1 MDISTNNT
9 QITPTKY
16 ECNVCSIIC
25 HKLSDWNRHI
35 LTKKHKINMFGG
47 KSQIT
52 FTCECGNIYKERT
65 GLWRHKK
72 KCNNSNNDLAE
83 TNDTSEINGNEI
95 IQMMKM
101 QMIENQE
108 IRSLIIELLK
118 KDAINNTNNK

>member
-9 QITPTKY
+9 QITPIKY

-25 HKLSDWNRHI
+25 HKLSDWNRHV

-72 KCNNSNNDLAE
+72 KCNNSNNSNNELAE

-101 QMIENQE
+101 
-108 IRSLIIELLK
+108 
-118 KDAINNTNNK
+118 

>member
-1 MDISTNNT
+1 MDISTDNT
-9 QITPTKY
+9 QITPIKY
-16 ECNVCSIIC
+16 ECNVCFIIC
-25 HKLSDWNRHI
+25 HKLSDWTRHV
-35 LTKKHKINMFGG
+35 LTKKHKINMFGE

-72 KCNNSNNDLAE
+72 KCNNSNSNSNNDLIKTNE
-83 TNDTSEINGNEI
+83 TSEI
-95 IQMMKM
+95 IQMMKI

-118 KDAINNTNNK
+118 KDAIKEIINK